1 MGLCERCGEGVM
13 ALGQYLQTDEEI
25 AAVEQGLVDLVCTT
39 LPEENIDGYCTKR
52 IPYGQQ
58 DVTCAEC
65 ETFLGKIATLLET
78 PDFAAIVAADLEGKV
93 FCENPEYIEAANV
106 DACKEFMALV
116 DKQAVAALGPLL
128 RVSASRICTDNGC
141 TY

>member
-1 MGLCERCGEGVM
+1 MG
-13 ALGQYLQTDEEI
+13 
-25 AAVEQGLVDLVCTT
+25 
-39 LPEENIDGYCTKR
+39 NIDGCATAVFTWWPKISEALFSYEGTAAAICVGAGYCTKR

-78 PDFAAIVAADLEGKV
+78 PDFAAIVAA
-93 FCENPEYIEAANV
+93 
-106 DACKEFMALV
+106 
-116 DKQAVAALGPLL
+116 ALGSLL